1 MSEEDVKIL
10 AELKKDLE
18 EKIMKME
25 KELMLLKTSLKLVD
39 EALAKVSFKPASK
52 IVEEGIE
59 KKTFEET
66 YEEVFQIKS
75 KSGEDLGN
83 IYVGKNIIKI
93 VPREDLKLSIKTS
106 PFQSFFI
113 ERVLEKMKKKDEEE
127 VARKKKSPDEV
138 IDYTIETDGDLIK
151 EIIIRNVKD
160 ETRIR
165 EIRSVVRWTFERMLE
180 KMSKT
185 T

>member
-1 MSEEDVKIL
+1 
-10 AELKKDLE
+10 
-18 EKIMKME
+18 
-25 KELMLLKTSLKLVD
+25 
-39 EALAKVSFKPASK
+39 
-52 IVEEGIE
+52 
-59 KKTFEET
+59 
-66 YEEVFQIKS
+66 
-75 KSGEDLGN
+75 
-83 IYVGKNIIKI
+83 
-93 VPREDLKLSIKTS
+93 
-106 PFQSFFI
+106 
-113 ERVLEKMKKKDEEE
+113 MKKKDEEE